1 MPNADKNWVP
11 VPLFGQD
18 LTPDSL
24 SLELMEKRTCKC
36 LVTGGA
42 GFIGSHL
49 VEALLRRGCRV
60 EVIDDESTGSADNL
74 AGVWNHARFRY
85 HRASVADADLLRAAV
100 AEADEVYHLAAA
112 VGVALIAKSAIRTIE
127 TNIDPTQRLLAELQ
141 RVHETGRPVKLFLAS
156 TSEVYGKNPKPAWT
170 EDDDLVLGTTVRPR
184 WSYGASKAID
194 EFLALAYWQER
205 GLPVVV
211 GRLFNVVGPRQTGAY
226 GMVLPRFVD
235 AALAGGPLVVHDD
248 GLQQRS
254 FAHVAE
260 VVEAIL
266 RLMDCEAAVGRVF
279 NIGSDRPA
287 TILDLARRVI
297 RQVDA
302 RLEIVF
308 QSYTEAYGRQF
319 EDCRHR
325 VPVLTRLREAIGFA
339 PAGELDAMIEEVI
352 RWRRQGGNSREP
364 SATGSQPE

>member
-1 MPNADKNWVP
+1 MKN
-11 VPLFGQD
+11 
-18 LTPDSL
+18 
-24 SLELMEKRTCKC
+24 C

-49 VEALLRRGCRV
+49 VEALLRRGDRV
-60 EVIDDESTGSADNL
+60 TVIDDESTGSFDNL
-74 AGVWNHARFRY
+74 AAVKDHPRFAYR
-85 HRASVADADLLRAAV
+85 RGTVADPELLRSEV

-112 VGVALIAKSAIRTIE
+112 VGVALIARSAIRTIE
-127 TNIDPTQRLLAELQ
+127 TNIDPTQRLLVELA
-141 RVHETGRPVKLFLAS
+141 RVHAAGRPVKLFLAS
-156 TSEVYGKNPKPAWT
+156 TSEVYGKNPKPVWT
-170 EDDDLVLGTTVRPR
+170 EDDDLVLGATIRPR

-235 AALAGGPLVVHDD
+235 AALAARPLVVHDD
-248 GLQQRS
+248 GQQQRS

-266 RLMDCEAAVGRVF
+266 RLMDCEAAVGRIF
-279 NIGSDRPA
+279 NIGSDQPV
-287 TILDLARRVI
+287 TILELARRVI
-297 RQVDA
+297 RQVDPQ
-302 RLEIVF
+302 LKIEF
-308 QSYTEAYGRQF
+308 QSYAEAYGKHF

-325 VPVLTRLREAIGFA
+325 VPDLTRLREAIGFA
-339 PAGELDAMIEEVI
+339 PQGDLDATIDEIVA
-352 RWRRQGGNSREP
+352 WRRGMSRFEDLPQG
-364 SATGSQPE
+364 

>member
-1 MPNADKNWVP
+1 MPN
-11 VPLFGQD
+11 
-18 LTPDSL
+18 
-24 SLELMEKRTCKC
+24 C

-49 VEALLRRGCRV
+49 VEALLHRGNTV
-60 EVIDDESTGSADNL
+60 SVIDDESTGSVENL
-74 AGVWNHARFRY
+74 AAVRNHRRFHY
-85 HRASVADADLLRAAV
+85 HRGSVADPGLLRLVV
-100 AEADEVYHLAAA
+100 AEAGEVYHMAAA

-127 TNIDPTQRLLAELQ
+127 TNIDPTQRLLAEMA
-141 RVHETGRPVKLFLAS
+141 RVHAADRPVKLFLAS
-156 TSEVYGKNPKPAWT
+156 TSEVYGKNPKPVWT
-170 EDDDLVLGTTVRPR
+170 EDDDLVLGSTVRPR

-194 EFLALAYWQER
+194 EFLAIAYWQER

-235 AALAGGPLVVHDD
+235 AALAGRPLVVHDD
-248 GLQQRS
+248 GQQQRS

-266 RLMDCEAAVGRVF
+266 GLMGCEAAIGRVF
-279 NIGSDRPA
+279 NIGSDRPV

-297 RQVDA
+297 RQVDP
-302 RLEIVF
+302 RLGIEF
-308 QSYTEAYGRQF
+308 QSYTDAYGRQF

-325 VPVLTRLREAIGFA
+325 VPDPTRLRDTVGFT
-339 PAGELDAMIEEVI
+339 PGGDLDAMIEEVI
-352 RWRRQGGNSREP
+352 AWRRGG
-364 SATGSQPE
+364 G